1 VSDSLRPSRV
11 AVDLTA
17 VVIAVRDAAPS
28 ALTVDGPPAA
38 LPSGPLEPGHRT
50 LQAGLR
56 ARVEAQTGRRLG
68 YVEQLYT
75 FGDRPGGAVGD
86 GDGRTISI
94 AYLALVRPG
103 AEEDPQAGAWRG
115 WYDFLPW
122 EDLRQGEPPARTAI
136 LAALADWAA
145 QGRRRGDPDR
155 AERLRLTFGTEG
167 APWDEERAL
176 DRYEMLYEA
185 GLVAEAFH
193 DRGEDP
199 PEAVRRLPGAAMAAD
214 HRRILATGVSR
225 LRAKIK
231 YRPVLFELMP
241 PSFTLLQLQRTA
253 EALSGVALHKQ
264 NFRRLV
270 AQQGLVEETGEVATD
285 TGGRPARLV
294 RFRRDVTLERP
305 APGVRLRATR
315 RAGFP

>member
-1 VSDSLRPSRV
+1 MSDSLRPSRV

-115 WYDFLPW
+115 WYDFLA
-122 EDLRQGEPPARTAI
+122 LGGICARANRRHGPRSSRRSPT
-136 LAALADWAA
+136 
-145 QGRRRGDPDR
+145 GRRRAGVAAIP
-155 AERLRLTFGTEG
+155 TGPSG
-167 APWDEERAL
+167 APDLW
-176 DRYEMLYEA
+176 
-185 GLVAEAFH
+185 H
-193 DRGEDP
+193 
-199 PEAVRRLPGAAMAAD
+199 
-214 HRRILATGVSR
+214 
-225 LRAKIK
+225 
-231 YRPVLFELMP
+231 
-241 PSFTLLQLQRTA
+241 
-253 EALSGVALHKQ
+253 
-264 NFRRLV
+264 
-270 AQQGLVEETGEVATD
+270 
-285 TGGRPARLV
+285 
-294 RFRRDVTLERP
+294 
-305 APGVRLRATR
+305 
-315 RAGFP
+315 